1 MKKSLV
7 LLLISSLVSGLYAR
21 QPRTV
26 VEPPFAF
33 RNSGTLEI
41 ERIELAPES
50 TTVYI
55 QAYFRPH
62 NWIRIS
68 SETYIRTGAEGE
80 KLQTHRI

>member
-7 LLLISSLVSGLYAR
+7 LLLLSSLVSGLYAR

-55 QAYFRPH
+55 QA
-62 NWIRIS
+62 
-68 SETYIRTGAEGE
+68 
-80 KLQTHRI
+80 

>member
-7 LLLISSLVSGLYAR
+7 LLLLSSLVSGLYAR

-50 TTVYI
+50 KPISDLTTGYESARKPI
-55 QAYFRPH
+55 SAQAPKAK
-62 NWIRIS
+62 S
-68 SETYIRTGAEGE
+68 
-80 KLQTHRI
+80 